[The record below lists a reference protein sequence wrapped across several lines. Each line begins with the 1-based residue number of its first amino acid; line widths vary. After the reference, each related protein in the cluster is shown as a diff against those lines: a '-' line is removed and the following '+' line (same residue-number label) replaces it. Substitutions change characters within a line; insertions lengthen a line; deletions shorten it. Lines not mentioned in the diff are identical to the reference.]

1 MISPIRNLCFNDD
14 HQTFTV
20 VLPSQYRIFRCDPF
34 GMIFSRELE
43 DMSLSNVATYSG
55 YRFLA
60 LTGSLSPPI
69 FNSKCVRIFDH
80 QTGEITFDHS
90 FEDFILALKLG
101 EGIVVINMYM
111 KVQIWDTNTKSM
123 LQNIP
128 IGHNVHCPLSL
139 SPDSNFLICS
149 GDTDMKIN
157 FCSHIRDNFTR
168 KQVKI
173 EYSSAISLLQFAQD
187 NKTFAETT
195 FSGNT
200 VGIFNS
206 QTVSCFITLNKE
218 GEGDIIQTIDFSPN
232 LEYVATCSKDAI
244 VRIYEIK
251 KMTGMLNALPPLVMT
266 TLPSV
271 TMPRISWMTD
281 EYIGVISLEGDYYR
295 LQFNG
300 TSLEVESTP
309 FLKRESH

>member
-43 DMSLSNVATYSG
+43 DLSLFNVATFSG

-60 LTGSLSPPI
+60 LTGSLSPPL
-69 FNSKCVRIFDH
+69 FNSKCIRIFDH
-80 QTGEITFDHS
+80 QTGEITFNHT
-90 FEDFILALKLG
+90 FEDHILTLKLG
-101 EGIVVINMYM
+101 DGIVVINMYM
-111 KVQIWDTNTKSM
+111 KIQIWNTNTQTM

-139 SPDSNFLICS
+139 SPDSNFLLCS
-149 GDTDMKIN
+149 GDTDMKVN
-157 FCSHIRDNFTR
+157 FCSHIRDNFTK

-173 EYSSAISLLQFAQD
+173 EYFGAISLLQFAHD

-195 FSGNT
+195 FSGDSL
-200 VGIFNS
+200 GIFNS
-206 QTVSCFITLNKE
+206 QTLSCFITLDKQS
-218 GEGDIIQTIDFSPN
+218 EGDIVQTLDFSPN

-251 KMTGMLNALPPLVMT
+251 QKTGMLNAIPPIVKA

-271 TMPRISWMTD
+271 TMPRLSWMTD
-281 EYIGVISLEGDYYR
+281 ESIGVISLDGDYYR

-300 TSLEVESTP
+300 TSLEFDSTT